1 MPAVVY
7 ERQQKPVFQ
16 CRKAKVRIPAETGS
30 SLKVNTHIA
39 ETDRGLRFSRP
50 SKSVFDARNKLPRPK
65 RLCNIVI
72 RTELKSR
79 NNAVFITRSRQKNN
93 WYILFAFHGGAN
105 NKAAAVRKRNIQQH
119 NIKLLL
125 FKKPQRFCLPVC
137 AFAQKALIRQKRA
150 QRTNDRGIILNNKHS
165 V

>member
-72 RTELKSR
+72 RTELIWYCP
-79 NNAVFITRSRQKNN
+79 AVLPDAGSVT
-93 WYILFAFHGGAN
+93 
-105 NKAAAVRKRNIQQH
+105 
-119 NIKLLL
+119 KLY
-125 FKKPQRFCLPVC
+125 
-137 AFAQKALIRQKRA
+137 A
-150 QRTNDRGIILNNKHS
+150 
-165 V
+165 

>member
-1 MPAVVY
+1 MPKGKDPY
-7 ERQQKPVFQ
+7 
-16 CRKAKVRIPAETGS
+16 PAETGS

-50 SKSVFDARNKLPRPK
+50 SKRAFLMRETSSRGRKGF
-65 RLCNIVI
+65 CNIVI

-125 FKKPQRFCLPVC
+125 FKKPQRFGLPVC
-137 AFAQKALIRQKRA
+137 AFAQKPSSVKNELNA
-150 QRTNDRGIILNNKHS
+150 RTIAASSSTTSTLFDLFITFLRP
-165 V
+165 